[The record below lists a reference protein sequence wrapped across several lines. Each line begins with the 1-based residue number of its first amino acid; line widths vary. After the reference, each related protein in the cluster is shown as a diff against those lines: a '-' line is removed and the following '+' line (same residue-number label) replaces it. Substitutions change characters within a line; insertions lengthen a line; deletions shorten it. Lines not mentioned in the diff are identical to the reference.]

1 AQKQFTIATS
11 NIDPTKSLSQ
21 PFNKAKTKQYAHISR
36 IDLVKATLKNDQL
49 NLLPYLD
56 KEFDL
61 EAYAFAQGVAG
72 IASRRENATNA
83 SPREAAKHVTVDQFT
98 WVDRLAATN
107 PATAIGDALREIV
120 NRKRGQPLAGMV
132 LLTDGANN
140 SGSQPR
146 EVAAMLRQENL
157 PLYIYG
163 VGITSPRDI
172 IVANLFAP
180 DVTFVKD
187 EVSVT
192 VRVRAQG
199 LSGENAEVNLKLGDQ
214 TVATKAINF

>member
-1 AQKQFTIATS
+1 
-11 NIDPTKSLSQ
+11 
-21 PFNKAKTKQYAHISR
+21 
-36 IDLVKATLKNDQL
+36 
-49 NLLPYLD
+49 LPYLD

-61 EAYAFAQGVAG
+61 EAYTFAQGVAG
-72 IASRRENATNA
+72 IASRRENATNT
-83 SPREAAKHVTVDQFT
+83 SPREASKHVTTDQFT

-172 IVANLFAP
+172 IVANVFAP
-180 DVTFVKD
+180 DVTFVKMKSPSQS
-187 EVSVT
+187 ECG
-192 VRVRAQG
+192 R
-199 LSGENAEVNLKLGDQ
+199 
-214 TVATKAINF
+214 KASAAKTPK